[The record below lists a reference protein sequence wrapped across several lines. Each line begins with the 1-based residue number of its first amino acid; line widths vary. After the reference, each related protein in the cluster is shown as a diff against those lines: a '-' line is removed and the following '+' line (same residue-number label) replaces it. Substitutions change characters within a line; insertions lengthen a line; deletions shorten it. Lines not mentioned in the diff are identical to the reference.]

1 MKIYHTLHIGTAH
14 TNHCEDYL
22 MYCEIGANTWLFAV
36 LDGCTMG
43 HESYFASALAGK
55 VLKKS
60 ARELAFLWWKN
71 EYTTDLNTVLK
82 QLLERFFGNFKS
94 IKNQMLLE
102 QHEILST
109 VQLFL
114 YDTQNQRGKIIVL
127 GDGVV
132 CVDGVITEF
141 EQDNK
146 PDYFGYHLD
155 EDFEPWFESQGQRM
169 SIKHAKDVSLAT
181 DGIMSFEQFD
191 LRDESQDFDAAHF
204 LLLDPYFIKSEQ
216 MLFQKMLLLEKEH
229 GLKPLDDLAVIRV
242 IL

>member
-1 MKIYHTLHIGTAH
+1 
-14 TNHCEDYL
+14 
-22 MYCEIGANTWLFAV
+22 
-36 LDGCTMG
+36 MG

-71 EYTTDLNTVLK
+71 GHVTDLKVALK

-94 IKNQMLLE
+94 IKNQLLLE

-109 VQLFL
+109 LQILL
-114 YDTQNQRGKIIVL
+114 YDITNQTGEILVL

-132 CVDGVITEF
+132 CVDGEITEF
-141 EQDNK
+141 EQNNK

-155 EDFEPWFESQGQRM
+155 EDFERWFESQGQRM
-169 SIKHAKDVSLAT
+169 SIEQAKDVSLAT
-181 DGIMSFEQFD
+181 DGILSFEQFD
-191 LRDESQDFDAAHF
+191 FRDESQDVDVAHF
-204 LLLDPYFIKSEQ
+204 LLLDPSFAESEQ
-216 MLFQKMLLLEKEH
+216 MLFRKMLILEKEY

-242 IL
+242 IF